1 MENIN
6 PNWVDKIMLFPGV
19 WVYKNVFKKELNI
32 IKRVENY
39 LNENSSKDVWKEAA
53 VGYNQ
58 KMPEYRDCQ
67 DFKIGEIKNPRNA
80 DQMILGK
87 IWQDLYNVQLP
98 PVEDYCSR
106 YNIKMEY
113 WEVMNFIKY
122 GAKQHFQEH

>member
-106 YNIKMEY
+106 YNI
-113 WEVMNFIKY
+113 NFW
-122 GAKQHFQEH
+122 